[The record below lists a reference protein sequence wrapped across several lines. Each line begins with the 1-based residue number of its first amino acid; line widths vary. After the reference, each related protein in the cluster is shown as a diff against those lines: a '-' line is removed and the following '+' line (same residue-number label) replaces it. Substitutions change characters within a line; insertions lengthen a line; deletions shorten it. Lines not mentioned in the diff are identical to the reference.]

1 MAWYGGSHPQGFID
15 PCIPTLATK
24 PPVGPQWFH
33 EIKHDGYRLIVCR
46 RAGRVRVFT
55 RRGYDWTERYPLIR
69 QAMLALPR
77 DATIDGEA
85 VVRDAAGLSSSSTA
99 GSTTAARG
107 LPTSG
112 AGGPDRRAQSIS
124 IGPMSSRSG
133 PEYEPSCTSRLY

>member
-1 MAWYGGSHPQGFID
+1 MLWRGTAARRRSQGFID

-24 PPVGPQWFH
+24 PPVGPQWIH

-69 QAMLALPR
+69 EAMAALPQ

-85 VVRDAAGLSSSSTA
+85 VVCARWALQISSSCTA
-99 GSTTAARG
+99 GSTTTARF
-107 LPTSG
+107 
-112 AGGPDRRAQSIS
+112 RRQVGWRLRCRHRRI
-124 IGPMSSRSG
+124 M
-133 PEYEPSCTSRLY
+133 PEFLNRGTTR